1 MRVQAGLRRR
11 APGAGRKSPYVLS
24 GMLRCQPCG
33 ASFALTNKTRYQ
45 CSSHHEG
52 GDGAC
57 SVGLSVPRDR
67 AQRIILGFTA
77 AELPKFLTEIEARYE
92 APGEIAQG
100 VLRELFP
107 RGIWLEPDHN
117 GGRFLWA
124 MAQTAWPTDGPHLH
138 HDDGTAR
145 PDAFPAI
152 YRGRCDEEIMVAG
165 AGFLNYRLWL
175 AA

>member
-1 MRVQAGLRRR
+1 MR
-11 APGAGRKSPYVLS
+11 
-24 GMLRCQPCG
+24 

-124 MAQTAWPTDGPHLH
+124 MARLHGRRTALTCTTMTEPRGQTPS
-138 HDDGTAR
+138 R
-145 PDAFPAI
+145 RSIVDAAM
-152 YRGRCDEEIMVAG
+152 RK
-165 AGFLNYRLWL
+165 
-175 AA
+175 